1 MGRGNEGYR
10 AKGPATAFRAKRK
23 PAGDHERPKP
33 KEAEGQREGA
43 KRKGAV
49 RPCGA
54 LARRRRN
61 EAHASDGRKR
71 GERETTARAGA
82 RGARRRTDE
91 TPKREPRKKS
101 PVGFFSGR
109 PLEARV
115 PWRKARI
122 PKSFLPPFW
131 EGLADAGQK
140 TRLIRFCPQFI
151 RGRLRIAP
159 HALAIGE
166 SKNLKVFAI

>member
-1 MGRGNEGYR
+1 LGRGNEGYR

-23 PAGDHERPKP
+23 PEGDHERPKP

-49 RPCGA
+49 RPCEA

-109 PLEARV
+109 PSEARV

-122 PKSFLPPFW
+122 PKSFLLPLGKGWRMPSKKQ
-131 EGLADAGQK
+131 GVSD
-140 TRLIRFCPQFI
+140 T
-151 RGRLRIAP
+151 AP
-159 HALAIGE
+159 
-166 SKNLKVFAI
+166 NLFGGG